1 MIAQKIR
8 QLRQSKGISQ
18 KELAQAIHV
27 SPAAISQYENGR
39 SQPSR
44 ENMALLATY
53 FNVTVAYIEGTSQI
67 EELEDQMN
75 EEYVN
80 GLAVQKFIKNCLRV
94 AKSDREHVV
103 RIVEALAES
112 DIHRR

>member
-8 QLRQSKGISQ
+8 QLRQNKGISQ

-44 ENMALLATY
+44 ENMALLAAY

-75 EEYVN
+75 EEYVK

-112 DIHRR
+112 GIHRR